1 MNTLIQTKNLSL
13 CYPQLSPL
21 LRRPVNTILAVN
33 NIGLTITKGESL
45 GLVGESGC
53 GKSSLGKTLIR
64 FNKPTSGKILYYHN
78 TTPFN
83 IADMSLRHL
92 KKSGI
97 RHKLQML
104 LQDHASAMNPR
115 MTIKQI
121 IGEAIKAR
129 LQKHQDDR
137 EKIILHCLQQVGLN
151 ESHLNR
157 YPHEFSGGQRQRICI
172 ARTLAI
178 QPEFIVLDEPTSALD
193 VSVQAQ
199 ILILLNEIRQ
209 KLGLTYVFITHNL
222 LILKY
227 VCTRVAVMYLGAIVE
242 IINVQDLFINA
253 RHPYTLSLLDCIPDI
268 DKTDGFKPIIGEVSS
283 LSKPQAGCQFFG
295 RCSRSSEACK
305 TDVPTLKQI
314 SDGHW
319 VSCHRES

>member
-1 MNTLIQTKNLSL
+1 MNTLIQTQQLSL
-13 CYPQLSPL
+13 YYRQLSPL
-21 LRRPVNTILAVN
+21 LRRPINTIQAVN

-64 FNKPTSGKILYYHN
+64 FYQPTNGKILYYHKTN
-78 TTPFN
+78 PVN
-83 IADMSLRHL
+83 IATMSHRHL
-92 KKSGI
+92 KKSGF
-97 RHKLQML
+97 RNKLQML

-115 MTIKQI
+115 MTIRQI
-121 IGEAIKAR
+121 INEAIKAR
-129 LQKHQDDR
+129 HNKTHDDR
-137 EKIILHCLQQVGLN
+137 EGLILNCLQQVGLN

-178 QPEFIVLDEPTSALD
+178 KPEFIVLDEPTSALD

-199 ILILLNEIRQ
+199 ILNLLNEIRQ
-209 KLGLTYVFITHNL
+209 NFGLTYVFITHNL

-227 VCTRVAVMYLGAIVE
+227 VCTRVAVMYLGSIVE
-242 IINVQDLFINA
+242 IINVRDLFVNA

-268 DKTDGFKPIIGEVSS
+268 DKTDGFKPIKGEVS
-283 LSKPQAGCQFFG
+283 KPCRSQTGCQFFG
-295 RCSRSSEACK
+295 RCPQAIQDCK
-305 TDVPTLKQI
+305 TGIPTLKQI

-319 VSCHRES
+319 VSCHLES

>member
-1 MNTLIQTKNLSL
+1 MNKLIQTHNLSL
-13 CYPQLSPL
+13 YYPQLSPL
-21 LRRPVNTILAVN
+21 LRRPTNRIQAVN
-33 NIGLTITKGESL
+33 NVGLTITQGESL

-64 FNKPTSGKILYYHN
+64 FYQPTSGKILYYQN
-78 TTPFN
+78 SVPID
-83 IADMSLRHL
+83 IANMSLFQL
-92 KKSGI
+92 KQSGI
-97 RHKLQML
+97 RQKFQML
-104 LQDHASAMNPR
+104 LQDYASAMNPR

-121 IGEAIKAR
+121 IREAIKAR
-129 LQKHQDDR
+129 VNKHQDDS
-137 EKIILHCLQQVGLN
+137 ETIILNCLQQVGLN

-178 QPEFIVLDEPTSALD
+178 QPDFIVLDEPTSALD

-209 KLGLTYVFITHNL
+209 NLGLTYVFITHNL

-242 IINVQDLFINA
+242 IIDVQDLFDNA
-253 RHPYTLSLLDCIPDI
+253 RHPYTLSLLNCIPDI
-268 DKTDGFKPIIGEVSS
+268 DKTEGFNPIKGEVSTYFTRV
-283 LSKPQAGCQFFG
+283 GCQFSG
-295 RCSRSSEACK
+295 RCSRSSQACK
-305 TDVPTLKQI
+305 TDVPALKKI
-314 SDGHW
+314 SEGHW